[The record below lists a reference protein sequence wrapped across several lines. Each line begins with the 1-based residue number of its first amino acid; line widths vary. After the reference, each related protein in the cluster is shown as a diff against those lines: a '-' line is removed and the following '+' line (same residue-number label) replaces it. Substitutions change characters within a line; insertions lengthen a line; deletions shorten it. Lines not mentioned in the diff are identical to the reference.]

1 MKTKTKTS
9 KTRLPVY
16 TDTTDLN
23 VTEFH
28 VYYSVEEHGQ
38 WDHDGTFST
47 LAEAEAY
54 CRKKSHAYA
63 TDEDDEI
70 GAPWEFYIYETKCVR
85 VFRGKVKRELI
96 LEEQ

>member
-1 MKTKTKTS
+1 MKTKSS
-9 KTRLPVY
+9 KRKPTC
-16 TDTTDLN
+16 DNTDLN
-23 VTEFH
+23 VTEFQ
-28 VYYSVEEHGQ
+28 VYYSTENHGE
-38 WDHDGTFST
+38 WEHDGSFDT

-54 CRKKSHAYA
+54 CREKSHTYA

-70 GAPWEFYIYETKCVR
+70 AAPWEFYVYEAKCVR